1 LFEATMSVCL
11 NGIRVLDL
19 SRILA
24 GPWATQLLADLGAE
38 VIKVER
44 PGDGD
49 DTRSWGPPFVIGA
62 HETDLLSAY
71 YLAANRGKKSIA
83 VDLASHEARK
93 VILSLARVCD
103 VVVENFSVGVSKRL
117 GVDYETLSAVNPRL
131 IYCSITGFGQTGP
144 HKDKPGYDLLVQAM
158 GGLMSITGSPEGEP
172 MKVGVAVADIL
183 TGLYSTVA
191 ILAALNERHTS
202 GLGQHIDLALLDVQ
216 IATLANQGMNFL
228 ASGKVPP
235 RNGNAHPNIVPYQ
248 AFATSDGHIVVAVG
262 NDAQFARLA
271 GALGFPELSAD
282 PRFVTNADRVR
293 NRAELIPILGHRIGS
308 LRKHDLLQTLEQE
321 RVPAGPINEMDEVF
335 ADPQIE
341 ARGLVVEQN
350 LADGRPPLRT
360 LGNPIRL
367 SRSPIRYDMPPPRLG
382 AHTEEILQDALGM
395 PKSKLDQLIEQGAVA
410 QNGERVR

>member
-1 LFEATMSVCL
+1 MTVCL
-11 NGIRVLDL
+11 AGIRVLDL

-49 DTRSWGPPFVIGA
+49 DTRGWGPPFVSGA
-62 HETDLLSAY
+62 HDADLFSAY
-71 YLAANRGKKSIA
+71 FLAANRGKKSVA
-83 VDLASHEARK
+83 VDLSSQDGRE
-93 VILSLARVCD
+93 IIESLARSCD
-103 VVVENFSVGVSKRL
+103 VVVENFRVGVARRL
-117 GVDYETLSAVNPRL
+117 GFDFQTLSAINPGL

-158 GGLMSITGSPEGEP
+158 GGLMSITGSPGGEP

-183 TGLYSTVA
+183 TGLYATVA

-216 IATLANQGMNFL
+216 IAALANQGMNFL
-228 ASGKVPP
+228 ASGKAPP

-262 NDAQFARLA
+262 NDAQFARLVA
-271 GALGFPELSAD
+271 VLSLPELSAD
-282 PRFVTNADRVR
+282 LRFVTNADRVQ
-293 NRAELIPILGHRIGS
+293 NRAALIPILSQKIRS
-308 LRKHDLLQTLEQE
+308 LRKRDLLRALEE
-321 RVPAGPINEMDEVF
+321 NRVPAGPINELHEVF

-341 ARGLVVEQN
+341 ARGLVVEHD
-350 LADGRPPLRT
+350 LTEGGPPFKT

-367 SRSPIRYDMPPPRLG
+367 SRTPVRYDKAPPRLG
-382 AHTEEILQDALGM
+382 ANTKEILRDELGM
-395 PKSKLDQLIEQGAVA
+395 PKSKLDQLIQQGAVA
-410 QNGERVR
+410 QNGE